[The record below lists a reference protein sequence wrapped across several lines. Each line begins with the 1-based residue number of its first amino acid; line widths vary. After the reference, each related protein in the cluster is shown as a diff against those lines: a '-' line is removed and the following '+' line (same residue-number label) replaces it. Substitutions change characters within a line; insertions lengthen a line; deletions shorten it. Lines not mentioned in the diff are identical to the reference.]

1 MVLIALNT
9 VNLFSNLL
17 VVKFQYYQTFNIIS
31 SILLQLTYL
40 RINIF
45 KQNSLFNET
54 RTRIS
59 ETQQNKL
66 KRFIICF
73 MCAFNI
79 KNSRLQYIQG
89 MR

>member
-45 KQNSLFNET
+45 KQNFT
-54 RTRIS
+54 
-59 ETQQNKL
+59 
-66 KRFIICF
+66 F
-73 MCAFNI
+73 
-79 KNSRLQYIQG
+79 
-89 MR
+89 